1 MDDVSE
7 PRLLR
12 VLRAGGGGKREF
24 DPASKARLLE
34 ACLTPGVSLSKL
46 ALENGINANLLRTWI
61 RKQRQSKAPALVAPS
76 PPAEVS
82 KFVSVVEARAEWIAD
97 GDRKPSG
104 LSDPPME
111 RRGRSIERSIIAAGD
126 GAASGLRAKVS
137 LPNGMTLSVELD
149 DASMIA
155 AMIGALGDVPSVG

>member
-7 PRLLR
+7 ARLLR
-12 VLRAGGGGKREF
+12 VLRAGRGGKREF

-34 ACLTPGVSLSKL
+34 ACLIPGVSISKL

-76 PPAEVS
+76 APAKVS
-82 KFVSVVEARAEWIAD
+82 TFIPVIEARAARIAD

-111 RRGRSIERSIIAAGD
+111 RRERSIIAAGD

-137 LPNGMTLSVELD
+137 LPNGVTLSVKLD

-155 AMIGALGDVPSVG
+155 AMIGALGNVPSVG